1 MSGRE
6 GEEAGG
12 MQVQDFI
19 SSGPVT
25 RLGLLLGRYLPRR
38 AGYGLAR
45 TVADVIAW
53 RKPRIYR
60 TVRVNLCHI
69 LGPRVDGREL
79 HRTARQVFFH
89 AGKTYY
95 DFFHSISRPPEVLA
109 EAVRVPRSLLERIEL
124 EMISGRGTLLLV
136 THMSNF
142 DLAGLAVGAHGLPIQ
157 VLSLANPGAGFRVLN
172 CLRATQG
179 FEITPITHQSLRT
192 AIRRLKSG
200 GVVVTGVDRPVPQDQ
215 ALVEFFGR
223 PAYLPLGPARMALRS
238 GAAVIVG
245 SCCYDAH
252 QGYVLEFEGPLE
264 VVRTG
269 DRREDILDNTRR
281 WAAIVEE
288 YVRAH
293 PEQWMMFHRV
303 WPGSPATDIA

>member
-1 MSGRE
+1 MSGQE
-6 GEEAGG
+6 GKQAGG
-12 MQVQDFI
+12 MHVQEFI

-25 RLGLLLGRYLPRR
+25 RVGLLLGRHLPRR
-38 AGYGLAR
+38 TGYGLAR
-45 TVADVIAW
+45 CAADVIV
-53 RKPRIYR
+53 RRQPKVYH
-60 TVRVNLCHI
+60 TVRANLRHI
-69 LGPRVDGREL
+69 LGPRVDGDVL
-79 HRTARQVFFH
+79 HHMARQVFFH

-95 DFFHSISRPPEVLA
+95 DFFHALGQPPEVLA
-109 EAVRVPRSLLERIEL
+109 RAVRVPSSLLERIEW
-124 EMISGRGTLLLV
+124 EMISGRGTLLLI

-172 CLRATQG
+172 RLRAMQG
-179 FEITPITHQSLRT
+179 FEITPITPQSLRA

-215 ALVEFFGR
+215 ALIEFFGQ

-238 GAAVIVG
+238 GATVVVG
-245 SCCYDAH
+245 SCRCDPDMGYD
-252 QGYVLEFEGPLE
+252 LEFVGPLE

-269 DRREDILDNTRR
+269 DRRRDILDNTRR
-281 WAAIVEE
+281 WAAIVET

-293 PEQWMMFHRV
+293 PEQWMMFHPL
-303 WPGSPATDIA
+303 WPNASAAEIP